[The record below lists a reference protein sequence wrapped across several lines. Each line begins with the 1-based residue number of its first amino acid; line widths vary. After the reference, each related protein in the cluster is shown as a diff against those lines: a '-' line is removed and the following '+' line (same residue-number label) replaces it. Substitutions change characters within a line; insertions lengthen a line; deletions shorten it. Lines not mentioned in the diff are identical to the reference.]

1 MAEGT
6 HGCQDRRRVPVAPG
20 FLALLPFLVAC
31 GESDHASTLQD
42 LPLAAVEAQVRIG
55 SVDDPDFAFSRVS
68 ALEVAPDGAILSLH
82 GQESQIRRW
91 TPDGRSAGSVGRR
104 GQGPGEFS
112 RPSSMGWKGDTLWVM
127 DLDGYRFSYFDSE
140 GSFLGGLTPRVD
152 LGSAE
157 LARDGVYPPR
167 PAGLLRD
174 GTVWSQ
180 TPAWSQQVVEG
191 TLNRVFHVRTDPA
204 GGVLDTLLVQPV
216 GTNGTLGILYPQGG
230 GVFTR
235 QPFGDGVMVQPLP
248 DLSGLLVVER
258 PAPAEPGSAEFRVI
272 RVDASGDTVFA
283 RAYPYTP
290 TAISRSRVDSIVEAQ
305 AESLHGFVGERTG
318 IPLGEWRRR
327 VAEALYTPT
336 HHPPVAEAVPG
347 RDGSLWL
354 RLAPSGPE
362 GPEWLVLDTNG
373 EPLRRVRVP
382 ERTRILTAETDR
394 FWGVTQDDLDVGYIV
409 RFRVVEPAGG

>member
-6 HGCQDRRRVPVAPG
+6 LGRQDRRRIPMVLG
-20 FLALLPFLVAC
+20 FLVLLPFVVAC
-31 GESDHASTLQD
+31 DESDRVSTLQD
-42 LPLAAVEAQVRIG
+42 LPLAAVEPEVRIG
-55 SVDDPDFAFSRVS
+55 SVDDPDFAFSRVT

-91 TPDGRSAGSVGRR
+91 TPDGRPAGTVGRR

-112 RPSSMGWKGDTLWVM
+112 RPSAIAWKGDTLWVM
-127 DLDGYRFSYFDSE
+127 DLDGYRFSYFGSE
-140 GSFLGGLTPRVD
+140 GSFLGGLAPPVD

-157 LARDGVYPPR
+157 LTRDGVLPPR

-174 GTVWSQ
+174 GTVWSR
-180 TPAWSQQVVEG
+180 TPAWSQQIVEG
-191 TLNRVFHVRTDPA
+191 TLDRVFHFRTDPA

-230 GVFTR
+230 VFTS
-235 QPFGDGVMVQPLP
+235 QPFGDEVMVQPLP

-258 PAPAEPGSAEFRVI
+258 PAAVGPGPAEFHVI

-283 RAYPYTP
+283 RAYPYP
-290 TAISRSRVDSIVEAQ
+290 PIAIPRSRVDSVIEAR
-305 AESLHGFVGERTG
+305 AGSLHEFVGERTG

-327 VAEALYTPT
+327 VAEALYTPA
-336 HHPPVAEAVPG
+336 HHPQVAEAVPG

-362 GPEWLVLDTNG
+362 GHEWLVLDTDG
-373 EPLRRVRVP
+373 EPLRWVRVP
-382 ERTRILTAETDR
+382 ERTRILAAETDR
-394 FWGVTQDDLDVGYIV
+394 FWGVTQDDLDVDYIV
-409 RFRVVEPAGG
+409 RFRVVEPAEG